1 MTLAS
6 SQSSSIT
13 TGVPDLA
20 ALPALKRSALRQW
33 WRTLFNSPMP
43 AKASRPLLIYCLAY
57 RIQQNAYGGLS
68 ATARRRL
75 RTLAQPLA
83 PEHGLAKPAAV
94 RLAPGTR
101 LVRQWREQRHEVTV
115 LEQGFAYRGHRY
127 RSLSAIAR
135 VISGS
140 HCSGPRFFGL
150 SPASPAAVTRGA
162 ES

>member
-20 ALPALKRSALRQW
+20 ALRALKRSALRQW

-43 AKASRPLLIYCLAY
+43 AKASRLLLIYCLAY

-68 ATARRRL
+68 ATARQRL

-83 PEHGLAKPAAV
+83 PEGGRAKPAAV

-101 LVRQWREQRHEVTV
+101 LIRQWREQRHEVTV
-115 LEQGFAYRGHRY
+115 LEQGFAYRSHHY

-150 SPASPAAVTRGA
+150 RPSAQAVERGA
-162 ES
+162 AT